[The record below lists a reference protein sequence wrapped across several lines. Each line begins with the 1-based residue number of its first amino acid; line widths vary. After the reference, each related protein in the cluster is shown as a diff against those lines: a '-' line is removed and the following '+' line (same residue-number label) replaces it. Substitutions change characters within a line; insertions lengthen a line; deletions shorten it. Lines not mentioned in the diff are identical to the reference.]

1 MPRFVLV
8 CLVMGLMCLPAATGL
23 AQTGAHEDLMASL
36 VKSYDLLEA
45 GRLAAAKKVYEDIL
59 AKYPDNPLALNN
71 LGAIY
76 VKEQDYPRGLDY
88 LKRAL
93 PKAKGYKVQ
102 VNRVCDL
109 NRICLAFRPG
119 AVEYGNQDLEPL
131 IALNIAMVKARM
143 AAEQKKEK

>member
-1 MPRFVLV
+1 MPRLVLV
-8 CLVMGLMCLPAATGL
+8 CLVLGLVCLPPITGL
-23 AQTGAHEDLMASL
+23 AQTGARPDLMASL

-45 GRLAAAKKVYEDIL
+45 GRLAQAKKVYEDIL

-76 VKEQDYPRGLDY
+76 AKEQDYSRGLVY
-88 LKRAL
+88 LERAL

-102 VNRVCDL
+102 VNRVCDM

-119 AVEYGNQDLEPL
+119 ALEYGNQDLEPL
-131 IALNIAMVKARM
+131 IALNIALVKAKI
-143 AAEQKKEK
+143 AAGQKGK

>member
-8 CLVMGLMCLPAATGL
+8 CLVMGLVCLPAITGP
-23 AQTGAHEDLMASL
+23 AQTGAQQDLMASL

-45 GRLAAAKKVYEDIL
+45 GKLAEAKQVYEDIL
-59 AKYPDNPLALNN
+59 AQYPDNPLALNN

-76 VKEQDYPRGLDY
+76 VKEQDYARGLDY
-88 LKRAL
+88 LERAL
-93 PKAKGYKVQ
+93 PRAKGYKVQ
-102 VNRVCDL
+102 VNRVCDM

-131 IALNIAMVKARM
+131 IALNIAMVKAKI
-143 AAEQKKEK
+143 AAGQKGK